1 MNFNSYLKS
10 KGCSHTSIKS
20 YTRQSADYLKW
31 LKTQD
36 IEPEQ
41 ATHRDLLAY
50 VKHCQRQGNTQR
62 TIQTKLGSISHYY
75 DHLREQEQIITNP
88 VKGIELRG
96 VKRNTLHPTLEPHQL
111 HQLYQNYQA
120 ITRNQKRNRVALGL
134 VVYQGLKTAE
144 LIRLAVQDLHIRAG
158 EMTVQG
164 SRKGNERKLKLESH
178 QIFDLYDYLQKIRP
192 ELIQRDSQRLF
203 VVRRFDV
210 ITRAVLT
217 QVRKINPQVKNLQQL
232 RASVI
237 TQWLKRYNL
246 REVQYRAGHRYVS
259 STEKYKQNDLEGL
272 QEEINRFHPLG

>member
-1 MNFNSYLKS
+1 
-10 KGCSHTSIKS
+10 
-20 YTRQSADYLKW
+20 
-31 LKTQD
+31 
-36 IEPEQ
+36 
-41 ATHRDLLAY
+41 
-50 VKHCQRQGNTQR
+50 
-62 TIQTKLGSISHYY
+62 
-75 DHLREQEQIITNP
+75 
-88 VKGIELRG
+88 
-96 VKRNTLHPTLEPHQL
+96 
-111 HQLYQNYQA
+111 
-120 ITRNQKRNRVALGL
+120 
-134 VVYQGLKTAE
+134 
-144 LIRLAVQDLHIRAG
+144 
-158 EMTVQG
+158 MTVQG

-203 VVRRFDV
+203 VARRFDV

-237 TQWLKRYNL
+237 TKWLKRYNL